1 MAAPTKATG
10 RASPW
15 CEAPEAELLLGNNRP
30 IGRGSMMS
38 RKFAAFVA
46 TGVAL
51 AVVVGS
57 LLVLALGH
65 EPQPRPAAATTQ
77 PSPTAS
83 ATTPPATPT
92 ATPSLNA
99 PPSTPREPAPNPT
112 AALAT
117 GNKKVL
123 FFSFDDGPDPMWTPQ
138 VLQVLAKY
146 GAHATFFELGA
157 MQSAHPGLR
166 EQVLAAGNTIGSHSI
181 SHPQLTAV
189 SAAKRHHEIFDGPQ
203 STCFR
208 PPYGASNPKVRA
220 DIKAAGMVQVLW
232 DVDPRDWARPGT
244 TAIVHNILTHAHNHN
259 IILMHDGGG
268 NRAETVAALDKVLPL
283 LKAQGYSFPAMD
295 C

>member
-1 MAAPTKATG
+1 
-10 RASPW
+10 
-15 CEAPEAELLLGNNRP
+15 
-30 IGRGSMMS
+30 MS

-51 AVVVGS
+51 AVVAGS

-65 EPQPRPAAATTQ
+65 QRQPRPAAVATHT
-77 PSPTAS
+77 S
-83 ATTPPATPT
+83 ATPSATPT
-92 ATPSLNA
+92 ETPTLNA
-99 PPSTPREPAPNPT
+99 PPSTPRRPAPNPT
-112 AALAT
+112 AEFVK

-123 FFSFDDGPDPMWTPQ
+123 FFSFDDGPDPVWTPKI
-138 VLQVLAKY
+138 LQILQKY
-146 GAHATFFELGA
+146 GAHATFFELGE

-166 EQVLAAGNTIGSHSI
+166 EQVLAAGNSIGSHSI

-189 SAAKRHHEIFDGPQ
+189 SATKRHHEIFDGPKT
-203 STCFR
+203 TCFR
-208 PPYGASNPKVRA
+208 PPYGATNPKVRA

-244 TAIVHNILTHAHNHN
+244 NAIVHNILTHAHNHN
-259 IILMHDGGG
+259 IILLHDGGG
-268 NRAETVAALDKVLPL
+268 NRSQTAAALDKVLPI

>member
-1 MAAPTKATG
+1 
-10 RASPW
+10 
-15 CEAPEAELLLGNNRP
+15 
-30 IGRGSMMS
+30 MS

-46 TGVAL
+46 TAMAL
-51 AVVVGS
+51 AVVAGS

-65 EPQPRPAAATTQ
+65 QRPPRPAAATTTQ
-77 PSPTAS
+77 TTTPPSPTP
-83 ATTPPATPT
+83 TETPT
-92 ATPSLNA
+92 APISSA
-99 PPSTPREPAPNPT
+99 PPSTPRKPAVDPT

-123 FFSFDDGPDPMWTPQ
+123 FFSFDDGPDPVWTPKI
-138 VLQVLAKY
+138 LQVLAEH

-157 MQSAHPGLR
+157 MQAAHPGLR

-208 PPYGASNPKVRA
+208 PPYGASNPQVRA
-220 DIKAAGMVQVLW
+220 DIKAAGMVEVLW

-244 TAIVHNILTHAHNHN
+244 DAIVHNILTHAHNHN

-268 NRAETVAALDKVLPL
+268 NRAQTVAALDKVLPL
-283 LKAQGYSFPAMD
+283 LKAQGYSFPAMN

>member
-1 MAAPTKATG
+1 
-10 RASPW
+10 
-15 CEAPEAELLLGNNRP
+15 
-30 IGRGSMMS
+30 MS

-51 AVVVGS
+51 AIVVGS
-57 LLVLALGH
+57 LLALAIGH
-65 EPQPRPAAATTQ
+65 SRQPKPAVATTLTSSVT
-77 PSPTAS
+77 PSN
-83 ATTPPATPT
+83 ATPG
-92 ATPSLNA
+92 TPSETPTETPSINA
-99 PPSTPREPAPNPT
+99 PPSTPHRPAPNPT
-112 AALAT
+112 AAFAK
-117 GNKKVL
+117 GNKKVVFL
-123 FFSFDDGPDPMWTPQ
+123 SFDDGPDPVWTPE
-138 VLQVLAKY
+138 VLQILAKY

-157 MQSAHPGLR
+157 MQTAHPGLR

-181 SHPQLTAV
+181 THPQLTAI
-189 SAAKRHHEIFDGPQ
+189 SAAKRHHEIFDGPK

-244 TAIVHNILTHAHNHN
+244 PAIVHNVLTHAHNHN
-259 IILMHDGGG
+259 IILFHDGGG
-268 NRAETVAALDKVLPL
+268 DRSQTVAALDKVLSI

>member
-1 MAAPTKATG
+1 
-10 RASPW
+10 
-15 CEAPEAELLLGNNRP
+15 
-30 IGRGSMMS
+30 MS
-38 RKFAAFVA
+38 RKLAAFVA

-65 EPQPRPAAATTQ
+65 ERQPRPAAATTQ
-77 PSPTAS
+77 ST
-83 ATTPPATPT
+83 TTPAPTPT
-92 ATPSLNA
+92 ETPTLNA
-99 PPSTPREPAPNPT
+99 PPSKPRKPAPNPT
-112 AALAT
+112 AEFAS

-123 FFSFDDGPDPMWTPQ
+123 FFSFDDGPDPYWTPK
-138 VLQVLAKY
+138 VLQVLKKY
-146 GAHATFFELGA
+146 GAHATFFELGS
-157 MQSAHPGLR
+157 MQAAHPGLR
-166 EQVLAAGNTIGSHSI
+166 EQVLAAGHTIGSHSI
-181 SHPQLTAV
+181 THPQLTAI
-189 SAAKRHHEIFDGPQ
+189 SAAERHHEIFDGPE

-244 TAIVHNILTHAHNHN
+244 NAIVHNILTHAHNHN

-268 NRAETVAALDKVLPL
+268 NRAQTVAALDKVLPL
-283 LKAQGYSFPAMD
+283 LKAQGYTFPAMN